1 MMADI
6 LVRGGETE
14 SAASELAATIRDLFG
29 VDPIATRIAA
39 SHAPGTRGG
48 LELAAIALAL
58 PPALLDT
65 ADILSRSRL
74 GERVRR
80 LIAKAASL
88 RKTTRADILID
99 PGDGKPIPLQE
110 ASRDAILAAL
120 HAVEQRLKS

>member
-14 SAASELAATIRDLFG
+14 VAANELAATIRDLFG
-29 VDPIATRIAA
+29 VDPIATPIAA
-39 SHAPGTRGG
+39 SHAPGTRVV

-58 PPALLDT
+58 PPALLGT

-74 GERVRR
+74 GDRMRR

-88 RKTTRADILID
+88 RKTTRATIFID
-99 PGDGKPIPLQE
+99 PGDGKPIPLEE